1 MINTEDRLIKAI
13 NALKEIRYTGSRQIW
28 ASKETENG
36 WEKTLTK
43 IDRSIEAEMANDALK
58 DLGVGDEP

>member
-1 MINTEDRLIKAI
+1 MTDKLEKAI
-13 NALKEIRYTGSRQIW
+13 NALKDIRDTGSRQIW

-36 WEKTLTK
+36 WEKTLVK

-58 DLGVGDEP
+58 ELGVGE